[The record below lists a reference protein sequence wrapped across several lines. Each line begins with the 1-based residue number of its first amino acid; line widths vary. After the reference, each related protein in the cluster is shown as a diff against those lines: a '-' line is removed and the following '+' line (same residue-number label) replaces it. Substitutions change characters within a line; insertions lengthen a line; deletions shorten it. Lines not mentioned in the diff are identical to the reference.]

1 MFYVR
6 LFNIIEKNSTGFQ
19 KQADH
24 KKDYLKKK
32 RKEMDKDLLNQT
44 DQKWMKSGDLIV
56 DVSSF
61 ENGFRKEEKRYRQEI
76 WDYIQCRES
85 LVRWPLMNEKIK
97 MGLYLNNG

>member
-19 KQADH
+19 KRADH
-24 KKDYLKKK
+24 KKDYLEKK
-32 RKEMDKDLLNQT
+32 RNEMNEDLLNQT

-76 WDYIQCRES
+76 WEYIQYRES

-97 MGLYLNNG
+97 MGLCLNHG